1 MLILASLVAYDTA
14 IGDAGVGEL
23 TRPATVDETTPA
35 VLLIHGGGWSG
46 MSRNDVRGIAD
57 FLRDDLGC
65 AVYNVNYRLAS
76 AKSPWPA
83 CGDDCIKAAE
93 FMFSDGFAAEA
104 GVRPKNIWV
113 IGGSA
118 GGHLALWTG
127 LSLPGDRVAG
137 IVSISGIADPEVD
150 YPSHPGMYRRLFGE
164 KPVTRELRDSMS
176 VMRLIRP
183 NGPKI
188 LLTHATQDRVV
199 PIATA
204 KSFLSAYRS
213 AGNEIGLFEYPSYI
227 QPGLTGH
234 CIWIPDSKP
243 HRLIP
248 RLEREIA
255 YFLKPPAV
263 PEPKPAVTKFEISAL
278 YYPGTEHRA
287 EWDMV
292 EQVYPNWKPLLGWY
306 DESDPENIDWQ
317 IKWAVE
323 HGISALSV
331 CWYWNQGEQRLD
343 HWVQAFYRAKHR
355 KHLKWYMMYA
365 NHNQIGA
372 HSTEDQKQVSRFW
385 IDNYLKTPEYYRI
398 DGKPVIVYCT
408 AGNLERDFMAEAK
421 ARGETLRP
429 GEGMRRALEITETM
443 AKEAGLPGIYWV
455 NMSWL
460 RSKEEIA
467 FAPKNLGW
475 LKRGG
480 FVARMTYNLGGNT
493 PFDMSPELRTSGD
506 TLRRCDYGLM
516 VAAAEKVAAHADDAP
531 DMPLWPAIPTGYN
544 DTSRAFQGAYLTTD
558 ITREKFARAC
568 RSVRRACDEKG
579 LRRVV
584 VSPVN
589 EWQEGSMAEP
599 NNDYGFERYDAIRE
613 AFCEKPAEGW
623 PRNETPESVGLSLHE
638 YPPLYRHPDQK
649 WDFTTWQEGWYRNP
663 FGAYTVVW
671 QDGVITFR
679 TVRQLYNIRTRVVP
693 FDASRYTRFGLR
705 MRITPN
711 PGNGPVGSPTRLMQ
725 LKWGTEKEP
734 IIRADHTVD
743 FTGSNVARTDCIPD
757 GQWHE
762 YTFDLTR
769 ADRWQGAVNELWF
782 GLTDLPQAVVD
793 IDWMRFE

>member
-1 MLILASLVAYDTA
+1 MARRFFARA
-14 IGDAGVGEL
+14 
-23 TRPATVDETTPA
+23 
-35 VLLIHGGGWSG
+35 
-46 MSRNDVRGIAD
+46 
-57 FLRDDLGC
+57 
-65 AVYNVNYRLAS
+65 RLA
-76 AKSPWPA
+76 
-83 CGDDCIKAAE
+83 
-93 FMFSDGFAAEA
+93 
-104 GVRPKNIWV
+104 VR
-113 IGGSA
+113 
-118 GGHLALWTG
+118 
-127 LSLPGDRVAG
+127 LS
-137 IVSISGIADPEVD
+137 VSV
-150 YPSHPGMYRRLFGE
+150 
-164 KPVTRELRDSMS
+164 
-176 VMRLIRP
+176 
-183 NGPKI
+183 
-188 LLTHATQDRVV
+188 
-199 PIATA
+199 
-204 KSFLSAYRS
+204 FLSAVAETAFGATPVPVLHAVDALGRETPLCGRGAPALS
-213 AGNEIGLFEYPSYI
+213 TDKERLVGLFYFLWCGENGRNPPRDISKILAENPKAGCVPEDPVWGGVGFYHHWGEPYYGYYYSDDEWVVRHHMKLLLQAGVDFLFFDVTNGPVYERNAKLVMRVLQEYHD
-227 QPGLTGH
+227 QGWT
-234 CIWIPDSKP
+234 
-243 HRLIP
+243 IP
-248 RLEREIA
+248 RVMFYTHSRSG
-255 YFLKPPAV
+255 K
-263 PEPKPAVTKFEISAL
+263 T
-278 YYPGTEHRA
+278 
-287 EWDMV
+287 
-292 EQVYPNWKPLLGWY
+292 
-306 DESDPENIDWQ
+306 
-317 IKWAVE
+317 
-323 HGISALSV
+323 
-331 CWYWNQGEQRLD
+331 
-343 HWVQAFYRAKHR
+343 VQAVYDSFYRP
-355 KHLKWYMMYA
+355 
-365 NHNQIGA
+365 
-372 HSTEDQKQVSRFW
+372 RFAPDTW
-385 IDNYLKTPEYYRI
+385 FRL

-408 AGNLERDFMAEAK
+408 AGNLERDFMAEAR
-421 ARGETLRP
+421 ARGEKP
-429 GEGMRRALEITETM
+429 KSGEGMRRALEITETM

-493 PFDMSPELRTSGD
+493 PFDMSPELRTSTD

-516 VAAAEKVAAHADDAP
+516 VAAAEKVAAHADDAL

-599 NNDYGFERYDAIRE
+599 NHDYGFERYDAIRE

-679 TVRQLYNIRTRVVP
+679 TVRHRYNIRTRVVP